1 MADKN
6 FGIEF
11 KTMFKGG
18 GSTQF
23 KKSLLDIEKQLK
35 EIESINKQFAQS
47 LVDVDEKM
55 LKIISTN
62 EKLANKMQKVKPP
75 KEATEGVEGLKQ
87 SFDNLIGAVKGFLA
101 LEITR
106 KVIEIGKACLK
117 ASSDMTELQNVTDQ
131 VFGDMSK
138 EVQQFS
144 EDMGN
149 AMGRS
154 TYALQ
159 KYTSDIGSIFK
170 GLGGISEESTK
181 KMSEDLAALAVDIGS
196 FKNIADDQ
204 AFTAIT
210 AGIVGETEPLKRL
223 GIVINENV
231 MAEYALTKG
240 IKTKWEALDQA
251 TKAQLRYQ
259 KIMESTSFMQGD
271 AARTI
276 NTYANQLKVF
286 QANTQELSKA
296 IGDKLVKS
304 SNGCLGV
311 INNLTEGLTRFFSK
325 KTSSDFVSDA
335 IEELNN
341 VKSLLYEY
349 KALSESQVQNTEDR
363 KRMQAIV
370 EQLKATY
377 PQEMANVNSLK
388 TNYSELSKAIDKV
401 TDSIEKKMETAEQD
415 YFNTQRLNKQ
425 KDTIKELENS
435 AKLVNGA
442 LEEITKE
449 INARVPELK
458 VKFNAD
464 DFLREIKKGTVQSL
478 EDYIR
483 NKFPQEAEKAL
494 KQLDGGF
501 FGGGR
506 KSNRDINF
514 SVITAELLTQTTI
527 LKNFD
532 KGLKEIDSNQKLVS
546 LNSKSLYNSLSKS
559 LDFSNELAQQNN
571 RRIIEESRKSESD
584 RNQKN
589 EKVLTKIVESNGS
602 VIETVKDSEGNI
614 RTNTTDA
621 EGNIRELSKALSVKE
636 MTEVLNTKGVV
647 TAFVNGV
654 KTTYKKISENKY
666 SRTHPVLDGSGHQ
679 VGTATNYL
687 NKQQLKADLKIIE
700 RDYTN
705 QALEKIGNVPR
716 VGTHKDYSHGKDHK
730 IKNDS
735 SSDSKGTKEKNKWE
749 QMLENLQKSLKDL
762 TTPLDKKISPK
773 IKEVAEKLRKKQD
786 EITEWLVSVGEIKG
800 FEGTKEKIKHLEEQ
814 LKIATEMKDTL
825 KVKNIRQE
833 IEKLKVENVL
843 PELIG
848 NINKELDDKLNNLK
862 GLNQIYDKNTPK
874 EKIEK
879 IKGEIED
886 TSKKVEK
893 YKLEKLTYYKKLL
906 DDGKLTQSEYVDKQL
921 ELHKEIMELYKKY
934 SDKASEIKEII
945 AQRELEVTKVYANIQ
960 NSILFSKIE
969 NIINNESK
977 EKSAEKIKEIYKNS
991 QNAISKIIED
1001 TMKGMNSEE
1010 RKMVEKAVDLSAN
1023 NQEMLAKEIEKI
1035 GTENMKSLANLIKKQ
1050 LSLKNMESGL
1060 NSSANIGKNSEKIIS
1075 TLNSLSSAF
1084 DGIAKNID
1092 GSPKGAVEGIG
1103 KLFSQASKM
1112 LGDGVNIATGIATG
1126 NYAQAIQGGISYVS
1140 SWISE
1145 IVSYIDF
1152 KDKKKELK
1160 EKREKIEN
1168 DNKFKEELIK
1178 SNENLINSL
1187 DNNANEIRK
1196 FTMSLLKN
1204 ASANT
1209 SNENLKYTEKITKD
1223 LVKTYMNS
1231 FNPKVQI
1238 AYDEY
1243 KEEQKKLL
1251 GFIPLGKWKKTYLG
1265 QKKEEKRLREL
1276 IDIPN
1281 FETPEQIEEYYK
1293 KIKDVEQKFKETKY
1307 KDKNREW
1314 TPSLWLGFWSLF
1326 NFKDERIKK
1335 EFANSNFEDILKM
1348 LPQFAEQVKKLKE
1361 FSEKVKDFG
1370 VLGSFEGIKIET
1382 IEEKKE
1388 NLRNMYKKLAEMNGQ
1403 NYSDIKETVEKKL
1416 NELVK
1421 DSEVIVTAFDEVRN
1435 KFTQQLALGN
1445 NVIDGLASALQGY
1458 FNKIRSNIAKVKYDL
1473 EFREMQGFE
1482 KNFIEKFKKVSEE
1495 LKKIRLENGK
1505 TLKDL
1510 NPKVLDFRDQFKQLN
1525 RISKVS
1531 TDMQNIIKELR
1542 KQAKE
1547 EGLSEEVI
1555 DKILP
1560 LGKVADK
1567 VKSISEMIKNA
1578 LTVAIDTNS
1587 FDQFSMS
1594 LGDSLYKSVKES
1606 IIKAFVETT
1615 KFQELYKKYMD
1626 TEEYDKEIQKAKTMR
1641 EAYDTIQKQLKKAE
1655 LMLKAEGLGFRETNA
1670 SNGEYLGGLTARQQ
1684 LPATSKLLS
1693 GSIGEIST
1701 TVNIYNNGYLS
1712 TDSNKFVDDMTD
1724 QIIKKI
1730 DERKKKEV

>member
-6 FGIEF
+6 FGVEF
-11 KTMFKGG
+11 RTMFKGG

-62 EKLANKMQKVKPP
+62 EKLASKMKKVKPP
-75 KEATEGVEGLKQ
+75 KETAEGVEGLKQ
-87 SFDNLIGAVKGFLA
+87 SFDNLMGAVKGFLA
-101 LEITR
+101 LEVTR
-106 KVIEIGKACLK
+106 RVIEIGKACLK

-231 MAEYALTKG
+231 MAEYALAKG
-240 IKTKWEALDQA
+240 IKTKWEVLDQS
-251 TKAQLRYQ
+251 TKAELRYQ

-271 AARTI
+271 ASRTI

-286 QANTQELSKA
+286 QANTQELAKA

-349 KALSESQVQNTEDR
+349 KALSESQIQNTEDR

-388 TNYSELSKAIDKV
+388 TNYYELSKAIDKV
-401 TDSIEKKMETAEQD
+401 TDSVEKKMETAEQD

-435 AKLVNGA
+435 AKLVHGA

-464 DFLREIKKGTVQSL
+464 DFLREIKNGTIHSL

-602 VIETVKDSEGNI
+602 VIETVKDSEGHI

-621 EGNIRELSKALSVKE
+621 EGNIRELSKTLSVKE

-647 TAFVNGV
+647 TAFVRGV
-654 KTTYKKISENKY
+654 KTTYEKISENKY
-666 SRTHPVLDGSGHQ
+666 KRTHPVLDSSGRQ

-687 NKQQLKADLKIIE
+687 NKNQLKADLKIIE

-705 QALEKIGNVPR
+705 QAKEKIGDIPR
-716 VGTHKDYSHGKDHK
+716 VGQHKDYRNSKDHK
-730 IKNDS
+730 IKNDP

-749 QMLENLQKSLKDL
+749 QMLENLEKSLKDL
-762 TTPLDKKISPK
+762 TTPLDKKIAPK
-773 IKEVAEKLRKKQD
+773 IKELAEKIRKKQD
-786 EITEWLVSVGEIKG
+786 EITDWLVSVGEIKG
-800 FEGTKEKIKHLEEQ
+800 FERTKEKISHLEEQ
-814 LKIATEMKDTL
+814 LKIATEMKDAL

-969 NIINNESK
+969 SLINNENK
-977 EKSAEKIKEIYKNS
+977 EKLNEKIKEIYKNS
-991 QNAISKIIED
+991 QNSILKIIED

-1023 NQEMLAKEIEKI
+1023 NFEMLIKEIEKI
-1035 GTENMKSLANLIKKQ
+1035 GTENMKSLANLLKKQ

-1060 NSSANIGKNSEKIIS
+1060 NSSTNIGKNSEKIIS
-1075 TLNSLSSAF
+1075 TLNDLSSAF
-1084 DGIAKNID
+1084 EGIAKNID

-1178 SNENLINSL
+1178 SNGNLINSL

-1204 ASANT
+1204 VNANT

-1243 KEEQKKLL
+1243 KEEQKKLI
-1251 GFIPLGKWKKTYLG
+1251 GFIPLGWKKTYLG

-1314 TPSLWLGFWSLF
+1314 TPSLWLGIWSLF
-1326 NFKDERIKK
+1326 NLKDERIKK
-1335 EFANSNFEDILKM
+1335 EFANSNFEDVLKM

-1370 VLGSFEGIKIET
+1370 VLGSFDGIKIET

-1403 NYSDIKETVEKKL
+1403 SYGDIKETVEKKL

-1473 EFREMQGFE
+1473 EFRDMQGFE
-1482 KNFIEKFKKVSEE
+1482 KSFIDKFKHISEE
-1495 LKKIRLENGK
+1495 LKKIRLENK
-1505 TLKDL
+1505 KNIKDL
-1510 NPKVLDFRDQFKQLN
+1510 DPKALDFREQFRQLN
-1525 RISKVS
+1525 RLNKVS
-1531 TDMQNIIKELR
+1531 NDMRNIIVELR

-1555 DKILP
+1555 NQILP
-1560 LGKVADK
+1560 LDKISNEVQKVTDML
-1567 VKSISEMIKNA
+1567 KSAMLTA
-1578 LTVAIDTNS
+1578 LDTNS
-1587 FDQFSMS
+1587 FNQFTMS
-1594 LGDSLYKSVKES
+1594 LGQSLYNTVKES
-1606 IIKAFVETT
+1606 LIKAFVESS
-1615 KFQELYKKYMD
+1615 KFQELYKKYMNTD
-1626 TEEYDKEIQKAKTMR
+1626 DYEKEIKKAETVKQ
-1641 EAYDTIQKQLKKAE
+1641 AYDIIQKQLQRAE
-1655 LMLKAEGLGFRETNA
+1655 NMLKAEGLDFRSTIG
-1670 SNGEYLGGLTARQQ
+1670 SNGEYLGGFTAKAQQIPSNSTLLTSNRF
-1684 LPATSKLLS
+1684 S
-1693 GSIGEIST
+1693 GINVT
-1701 TVNIYNNGYLS
+1701 MNIDNKGYLS
-1712 TDSNKFVDDMTD
+1712 TEDLTKTMTD
-1724 QIIKKI
+1724 KII
-1730 DERKKKEV
+1730 DEINSRKNKEV

>member
-1 MADKN
+1 MADKKL
-6 FGIEF
+6 GIEYR
-11 KTMFKGG
+11 TMFKGG

-62 EKLANKMQKVKPP
+62 EKLASKMKKVKPP

-223 GIVINENV
+223 GIVINENT
-231 MAEYALTKG
+231 MAEYALAKG
-240 IKTKWEALDQA
+240 IKTKWEALDQS

-286 QANTQELSKA
+286 QANTQELAKA

-311 INNLTEGLTRFFSK
+311 INDLTEGLTRFFSRK
-325 KTSSDFVSDA
+325 SSADFVNEA
-335 IEELNN
+335 IEELNG

-388 TNYSELSKAIDKV
+388 TNYYELSKAIDKV

-435 AKLVNGA
+435 AKLVRGA
-442 LEEITKE
+442 LEGITEE
-449 INARVPELK
+449 INTRVPELK

-464 DFLREIKKGTVQSL
+464 DFLKEIKNGTIHSL

-494 KQLDGGF
+494 KQLDGGIF
-501 FGGGR
+501 NGTR
-506 KSNRDINF
+506 KSVREINF
-514 SVITAELLTQTTI
+514 SVITSELLTQSEI

-571 RRIIEESRKSESD
+571 RKIIEESRKSELD

-602 VIETVKDSEGNI
+602 VIETVRDSEGHI

-621 EGNIRELSKALSVKE
+621 EGNIRELSKTLSVKE
-636 MTEVLNTKGVV
+636 MAEVLSTKGVV
-647 TAFVNGV
+647 TDFVNGV
-654 KTTYKKISENKY
+654 QTTYKKISENKY
-666 SRTHPVLDGSGHQ
+666 SRTHPVLANGHQ

-687 NKQQLKADLKIIE
+687 NKKELLADLKVIAKNHLRE
-700 RDYTN
+700 ASE
-705 QALEKIGNVPR
+705 QIGHIDR
-716 VGTHKDYSHGKDHK
+716 VGKHQNYDDPKDTK
-730 IKNDS
+730 IKNNS

-749 QMLENLQKSLKDL
+749 QMLENLEKSLKDL
-762 TTPLDKKISPK
+762 TTPLDKKIAPK
-773 IKEVAEKLRKKQD
+773 IKELAEKIRKKQD
-786 EITEWLVSVGEIKG
+786 EITDWLVSVGEIKG

-814 LKIATEMKDTL
+814 LKIATEMKDAL

-893 YKLEKLTYYKKLL
+893 YKVKKLTYYKNLL
-906 DDGKLTQSEYVDKQL
+906 DNGKLTQSEYVDKQL

-969 NIINNESK
+969 NIINNENK
-977 EKSAEKIKEIYKNS
+977 EKSNEKIKEIYKNS
-991 QNAISKIIED
+991 QNAILKIIED
-1001 TMKGMNSEE
+1001 ATKGMNSEE

-1023 NQEMLAKEIEKI
+1023 NQEMLIKEIEKI
-1035 GTENMKSLANLIKKQ
+1035 GTENTKSLANLIKKQ

-1060 NSSANIGKNSEKIIS
+1060 NSSTNIGKNSEKIIS

-1092 GSPKGAVEGIG
+1092 GLPKGAVEGIG

-1178 SNENLINSL
+1178 SNGNLINSL

-1209 SNENLKYTEKITKD
+1209 SNENLKYAEKISKD
-1223 LVKTYMNS
+1223 LTKTYMNS

-1243 KEEQKKLL
+1243 KEEQKKFL
-1251 GFIPLGKWKKTYLG
+1251 GFIPISKWKKTYLG
-1265 QKKEEKRLREL
+1265 QKKEEKRLRDL
-1276 IDIPN
+1276 IDIPD

-1293 KIKDVEQKFKETKY
+1293 KIKDVEKKFKETKY

-1314 TPSLWLGFWSLF
+1314 TPNLWLLFWGLF

-1335 EFANSNFEDILKM
+1335 EFANSNFEDVVKM

-1361 FSEKVKDFG
+1361 FSEKVKDFSI
-1370 VLGSFEGIKIET
+1370 LGSFDGIKIET

-1403 NYSDIKETVEKKL
+1403 NYSDIKEIVEKKL

-1473 EFREMQGFE
+1473 EFRDMQGFE
-1482 KNFIEKFKKVSEE
+1482 KSFIDKFRKISEE
-1495 LKKIRLENGK
+1495 LKKIRLENK
-1505 TLKDL
+1505 KSIKDL
-1510 NPKVLDFRDQFKQLN
+1510 DPKALDFREQFRQLN
-1525 RISKVS
+1525 RLSKVS
-1531 TDMQNIIKELR
+1531 NDMRNIIMELR

-1555 DKILP
+1555 NQILP
-1560 LGKVADK
+1560 LDKISNEVQKVTDML
-1567 VKSISEMIKNA
+1567 KSAMLVA
-1578 LTVAIDTNS
+1578 LDTNS
-1587 FDQFSMS
+1587 FNQFTMS
-1594 LGDSLYKSVKES
+1594 LGQSLYNAVKDNL
-1606 IIKAFVETT
+1606 IKAFVESS
-1615 KFQELYKKYMD
+1615 KFQELYKKYMNTD
-1626 TEEYDKEIQKAKTMR
+1626 ENENEI
-1641 EAYDTIQKQLKKAE
+1641 KKAE
-1655 LMLKAEGLGFRETNA
+1655 TVKQAYDIIRKQLQRAENILKAEGLDFRSTIG
-1670 SNGEYLGGLTARQQ
+1670 SNGEYLGGFTAKTQQIPSNSTLLT
-1684 LPATSKLLS
+1684 SNKFS
-1693 GSIGEIST
+1693 GINVT
-1701 TVNIYNNGYLS
+1701 MNIDNKGYLS
-1712 TDSNKFVDDMTD
+1712 TEDLTKTMTNK
-1724 QIIKKI
+1724 II
-1730 DERKKKEV
+1730 DEINSRKNKEV

>member
-1 MADKN
+1 MADKKL
-6 FGIEF
+6 GIEYR
-11 KTMFKGG
+11 TMFKGG

-311 INNLTEGLTRFFSK
+311 INNLTEGLTRFFSRK
-325 KTSSDFVSDA
+325 SSADFVNEA
-335 IEELNN
+335 IGELNN

-425 KDTIKELENS
+425 KDAIKDLEKS

-442 LEEITKE
+442 LEDITKE
-449 INARVPELK
+449 INTRVPELK

-464 DFLREIKKGTVQSL
+464 DFLKEIKNGTIHSL

-483 NKFPQEAEKAL
+483 NKFPKEAEKAI
-494 KQLDGGF
+494 KQLHGGIF
-501 FGGGR
+501 SGAR
-506 KSNRDINF
+506 NSNRDINF

-571 RRIIEESRKSESD
+571 RKIIEESRKSELD

-602 VIETVKDSEGNI
+602 VIETVRDSEGHI

-621 EGNIRELSKALSVKE
+621 EGNIRELSKTLSVKE
-636 MTEVLNTKGVV
+636 MAEVLSTKGVV
-647 TAFVNGV
+647 TDFVNGV
-654 KTTYKKISENKY
+654 QTTYKKISENKY
-666 SRTHPVLDGSGHQ
+666 SKTHPVLANGHQ

-687 NKQQLKADLKIIE
+687 TKKELLADLKVIAKNRE
-700 RDYTN
+700 KE
-705 QALEKIGNVPR
+705 ALKQIGHIDR
-716 VGTHKDYSHGKDHK
+716 VGKHQNYKNPKDTK
-730 IKNDS
+730 IKNDP

-749 QMLENLQKSLKDL
+749 QMLENLEKSLKDL
-762 TTPLDKKISPK
+762 TTPLDKKIAPK

-786 EITEWLVSVGEIKG
+786 EITDWLVSVGEIKG
-800 FEGTKEKIKHLEEQ
+800 FERTKEKISHLEEQ
-814 LKIATEMKDTL
+814 LKIASEMKDAL

-977 EKSAEKIKEIYKNS
+977 EKSNEKIKEIYKNS
-991 QNAISKIIED
+991 QNAITKIIED

-1023 NQEMLAKEIEKI
+1023 NQEMLTKEIEKI

-1060 NSSANIGKNSEKIIS
+1060 NSSTNIGKNSEKIIS
-1075 TLNSLSSAF
+1075 TLNDLSSAF
-1084 DGIAKNID
+1084 EGIAKNID

-1145 IVSYIDF
+1145 IVSYINF

-1204 ASANT
+1204 VSANT

-1243 KEEQKKLL
+1243 KEEQKKLI
-1251 GFIPLGKWKKTYLG
+1251 GFIPLGWKKTYLG

-1314 TPSLWLGFWSLF
+1314 TPSLWLGIWSLF
-1326 NFKDERIKK
+1326 NLKDERTKK
-1335 EFANSNFEDILKM
+1335 EFANSNFEDVLKM
-1348 LPQFAEQVKKLKE
+1348 LPQFAEEVKKLKE
-1361 FSEKVKDFG
+1361 FSEKVKDFSI
-1370 VLGSFEGIKIET
+1370 LGSFEGIKIET

-1473 EFREMQGFE
+1473 EFRDMQGFE
-1482 KNFIEKFKKVSEE
+1482 KSFIDKFRKISEE
-1495 LKKIRLENGK
+1495 LKKIRLENK
-1505 TLKDL
+1505 KNIKDL
-1510 NPKVLDFRDQFKQLN
+1510 DPKALDFREQFKQLN
-1525 RISKVS
+1525 RLNKVS
-1531 TDMQNIIKELR
+1531 NDMRDIIVELR

-1555 DKILP
+1555 NQILP
-1560 LGKVADK
+1560 LDKISNEVQKVTDML
-1567 VKSISEMIKNA
+1567 KSAMLTA
-1578 LTVAIDTNS
+1578 LDTNS
-1587 FDQFSMS
+1587 FNQFTMS
-1594 LGDSLYKSVKES
+1594 LGQSLYNTVKES
-1606 IIKAFVETT
+1606 LIKAFVESS
-1615 KFQELYKKYMD
+1615 KFQELYKKYMNTD
-1626 TEEYDKEIQKAKTMR
+1626 DYEKEIKKAETVKQ
-1641 EAYDTIQKQLKKAE
+1641 AYDIIQKQLQRAE
-1655 LMLKAEGLGFRETNA
+1655 NMLKAEGLDFRSTIG
-1670 SNGEYLGGLTARQQ
+1670 SNGEYLGGFTAKAQQIPSNSTLLT
-1684 LPATSKLLS
+1684 SNKFS
-1693 GSIGEIST
+1693 GINVT
-1701 TVNIYNNGYLS
+1701 MNIDNKGYLS
-1712 TDSNKFVDDMTD
+1712 TEDLTKTMTD
-1724 QIIKKI
+1724 KII
-1730 DERKKKEV
+1730 DEINSRKNKEV

>member
-6 FGIEF
+6 FGVEF
-11 KTMFKGG
+11 RTMFKGG

-23 KKSLLDIEKQLK
+23 KKSLADIENQLK
-35 EIESINKQFAQS
+35 EVESQNKQFAQS
-47 LVDVDEKM
+47 LVDADKKM

-62 EKLANKMQKVKPP
+62 EKLASKMKDVKMP

-87 SFDNLIGAVKGFLA
+87 SFDNLMGAVKGFLA
-101 LEITR
+101 LEVTR
-106 KVIEIGKACLK
+106 RVIEIGKACLK

-196 FKNIADDQ
+196 FKNIADDRV
-204 AFTAIT
+204 FTAIT

-240 IKTKWEALDQA
+240 IKENWESLSQA

-304 SNGCLGV
+304 STGCLGV
-311 INNLTEGLTRFFSK
+311 INDLTEGLTRFFSRK
-325 KTSSDFVSDA
+325 SSADFVNEA
-335 IEELNN
+335 IEELNG

-449 INARVPELK
+449 INTRVPELK

-483 NKFPQEAEKAL
+483 NKFPKEAEKAL
-494 KQLDGGF
+494 KQLDGGWLS
-501 FGGGR
+501 GSR
-506 KSNRDINF
+506 KNIRELNF
-514 SVITAELLTQTTI
+514 SVITSELWTQSEI

-571 RRIIEESRKSESD
+571 RKIIEESRKSESD

-602 VIETVKDSEGNI
+602 VIETVRDSEGHI

-621 EGNIRELSKALSVKE
+621 EGNIRELSKTLSVKE

-654 KTTYKKISENKY
+654 KTTYKKIGENKY
-666 SRTHPVLDGSGHQ
+666 SKTHPVLANGHQ

-687 NKQQLKADLKIIE
+687 NKKQLELDFKLIK
-700 RDYTN
+700 RDYAN
-705 QALEKIGNVPR
+705 QAKQEIGDIPR
-716 VGTHKDYSHGKDHK
+716 VGKHQNYKNPKDTK

-749 QMLENLQKSLKDL
+749 QMLENLQKSFKDL
-762 TTPLDKKISPK
+762 TTPLDKKIAPK
-773 IKEVAEKLRKKQD
+773 IKELAEKIRKKQD
-786 EITEWLVSVGEIKG
+786 EITDWLVSVGEIKG

-814 LKIATEMKDTL
+814 LKIATEMKDAL

-874 EKIEK
+874 EKMEK

-893 YKLEKLTYYKKLL
+893 YKVEKLTYYKKLL

-969 NIINNESK
+969 SLINNENK
-977 EKSAEKIKEIYKNS
+977 EKLNEKIKEIYKNS
-991 QNAISKIIED
+991 QNSILKIIED

-1023 NQEMLAKEIEKI
+1023 NFEMLIKEIEKI
-1035 GTENMKSLANLIKKQ
+1035 GTENMKSLANLLKKQ

-1060 NSSANIGKNSEKIIS
+1060 NSSTNIGKNSEKIIS
-1075 TLNSLSSAF
+1075 TLNDLSSAF
-1084 DGIAKNID
+1084 EGIAKNID

-1178 SNENLINSL
+1178 SNGNLINSL

-1204 ASANT
+1204 VNANT

-1243 KEEQKKLL
+1243 KEEQKKLI
-1251 GFIPLGKWKKTYLG
+1251 GFIPLGWKKTYLG

-1314 TPSLWLGFWSLF
+1314 TPSLWLGIWSLF
-1326 NFKDERIKK
+1326 NLKDERIKK
-1335 EFANSNFEDILKM
+1335 EFANSNFEDVLKM

-1370 VLGSFEGIKIET
+1370 VLGSFDGIKIET

-1403 NYSDIKETVEKKL
+1403 NYGDIKETVEKKL

-1421 DSEVIVTAFDEVRN
+1421 ESEVIVTAFDEVRS

-1473 EFREMQGFE
+1473 EFRDMQGFE

-1510 NPKVLDFRDQFKQLN
+1510 NPKVLDFREQFRQLN

-1547 EGLSEEVI
+1547 EGLSEDII

-1567 VKSISEMIKNA
+1567 VKNISEMIKNA

-1641 EAYDTIQKQLKKAE
+1641 EAYYTIQKQLKKAE

>member
-1 MADKN
+1 MADKKL
-6 FGIEF
+6 GIEYR
-11 KTMFKGG
+11 TMFKGG

-223 GIVINENV
+223 GVVINETV
-231 MAEYALTKG
+231 MAEYALSKG
-240 IKTKWEALDQA
+240 IKAKWETLDQA

-449 INARVPELK
+449 INTRVPELK

-483 NKFPQEAEKAL
+483 NKFPKEAEKAL
-494 KQLDGGF
+494 KQLDGGWLS
-501 FGGGR
+501 GSR
-506 KSNRDINF
+506 KNIRELNF
-514 SVITAELLTQTTI
+514 SVITSELWTQSEI

-647 TAFVNGV
+647 TAFVRGV
-654 KTTYKKISENKY
+654 KTTYEKISENKY
-666 SRTHPVLDGSGHQ
+666 KRTHPVLDSSGRQ

-687 NKQQLKADLKIIE
+687 NKNQLKADLKIIE

-705 QALEKIGNVPR
+705 QAKEKIGDIPR
-716 VGTHKDYSHGKDHK
+716 VGQHKDYRNSKDHK

-749 QMLENLQKSLKDL
+749 QMLENLQKSFKDL
-762 TTPLDKKISPK
+762 TTPLDKKIAPK
-773 IKEVAEKLRKKQD
+773 IKELAEKIRKKQD
-786 EITEWLVSVGEIKG
+786 EITDWLVSVGEIKG

-814 LKIATEMKDTL
+814 LKIATEMKDAL

-874 EKIEK
+874 EKMEK

-893 YKLEKLTYYKKLL
+893 YKVEKLTYYKKLL

-969 NIINNESK
+969 SLINNENK
-977 EKSAEKIKEIYKNS
+977 EKLNEKIKEIYKNS
-991 QNAISKIIED
+991 QNSILKIIED

-1023 NQEMLAKEIEKI
+1023 NFEMLIKEIEKI
-1035 GTENMKSLANLIKKQ
+1035 GTENMKSLANLLKKQ

-1060 NSSANIGKNSEKIIS
+1060 NSSTNIGKNSEKIIS
-1075 TLNSLSSAF
+1075 TLNDLSSAF
-1084 DGIAKNID
+1084 EGIAKNID

-1145 IVSYIDF
+1145 IVSYINF

-1204 ASANT
+1204 VSANT

-1243 KEEQKKLL
+1243 KEEQKKLI
-1251 GFIPLGKWKKTYLG
+1251 GFIPLGWKKTYLG

-1314 TPSLWLGFWSLF
+1314 TPSLWLGIWSLF
-1326 NFKDERIKK
+1326 NFKDERMKK

-1370 VLGSFEGIKIET
+1370 VLGSFDGIKIET

-1403 NYSDIKETVEKKL
+1403 NYGDIKETVEKKL

-1421 DSEVIVTAFDEVRN
+1421 ESEVIVTAFDDVRT
-1435 KFTQQLALGN
+1435 KFTQQLAQGN
-1445 NVIDGLASALQGY
+1445 NVIDGLATALQGY

-1473 EFREMQGFE
+1473 EFRDMQGFE
-1482 KNFIEKFKKVSEE
+1482 KNFIEKFRKVSEE

-1510 NPKVLDFRDQFKQLN
+1510 NPKVLDFRDQFRQLN

-1542 KQAKE
+1542 RQAKE

-1567 VKSISEMIKNA
+1567 VKNISEMIKNA

>member
-6 FGIEF
+6 FGVEF
-11 KTMFKGG
+11 RTMFKGG

-62 EKLANKMQKVKPP
+62 EKLASKMKKVKPP

-87 SFDNLIGAVKGFLA
+87 SFDNLMGAVKGFLA
-101 LEITR
+101 LEVTR

-223 GIVINENV
+223 GIVINENA
-231 MAEYALTKG
+231 MAEYALAKG
-240 IKTKWEALDQA
+240 IKTKWEALDQS

-286 QANTQELSKA
+286 QANTQELAKA

-304 SNGCLGV
+304 SNGCLGA

-425 KDTIKELENS
+425 KDAIKELEKS

-442 LEEITKE
+442 LEDITKE
-449 INARVPELK
+449 INTRVPELK

-464 DFLREIKKGTVQSL
+464 DFLKEIKKGTIHSL

-483 NKFPQEAEKAL
+483 NKFPKEAEKAI
-494 KQLDGGF
+494 KQLRGGILDGM
-501 FGGGR
+501 R
-506 KSNRDINF
+506 NSNRDITF
-514 SVITAELLTQTTI
+514 SVITSELLTQTSI
-527 LKNFD
+527 LKNFNRD
-532 KGLKEIDSNQKLVS
+532 LKEIDSNQKLVS
-546 LNSKSLYNSLSKS
+546 LNSKSLYDSLSKS

-602 VIETVKDSEGNI
+602 VIETVRDSEGHI

-621 EGNIRELSKALSVKE
+621 EGNIRELSRTLSVKE
-636 MTEVLNTKGVV
+636 MAEVLSTKGVV
-647 TAFVNGV
+647 TDFVNGV
-654 KTTYKKISENKY
+654 QTTYKKISENKY
-666 SRTHPVLDGSGHQ
+666 SRTHPVLDSSGHQ

-687 NKQQLKADLKIIE
+687 TKKEVLADLKVIVKNHLRE
-700 RDYTN
+700 ASE
-705 QALEKIGNVPR
+705 QIGHIDR
-716 VGTHKDYSHGKDHK
+716 VGKHQNYKNPKDTK

-749 QMLENLQKSLKDL
+749 QMLENLEKSLKDL
-762 TTPLDKKISPK
+762 TTPLDKKIAPK
-773 IKEVAEKLRKKQD
+773 IKELSEKIRKKQD

-800 FEGTKEKIKHLEEQ
+800 YEGTKEKISHLEEQ
-814 LKIATEMKDTL
+814 LKIATEMKDAL

-862 GLNQIYDKNTPK
+862 GLNQIYNEKTPK

-879 IKGEIED
+879 IKEEIED

-934 SDKASEIKEII
+934 SDKASEIKETI

-1001 TMKGMNSEE
+1001 AMKGMNSEE

-1023 NQEMLAKEIEKI
+1023 NQEMLTKEIEKI

-1060 NSSANIGKNSEKIIS
+1060 NSSTNIGKNSEKIIS
-1075 TLNSLSSAF
+1075 TLNNLSSAF
-1084 DGIAKNID
+1084 DSISKNID

-1243 KEEQKKLL
+1243 KEEQKKLI
-1251 GFIPLGKWKKTYLG
+1251 GFIPLGWKKTYLG

-1293 KIKDVEQKFKETKY
+1293 KIKDVEQKFKEIKY

-1314 TPSLWLGFWSLF
+1314 TPSLWLGIWSLF
-1326 NFKDERIKK
+1326 NLKDERTKK

-1370 VLGSFEGIKIET
+1370 VLGSFDGIKIET

-1403 NYSDIKETVEKKL
+1403 NYGDIKETVEKKL

-1421 DSEVIVTAFDEVRN
+1421 ESEVIVTAFDEVRN

-1473 EFREMQGFE
+1473 EFRDMQGFE

-1510 NPKVLDFRDQFKQLN
+1510 NPKVLDFREQFRQLN

-1555 DKILP
+1555 NQILP
-1560 LGKVADK
+1560 LDKISNEVQKVTSMLKTA
-1567 VKSISEMIKNA
+1567 MLTA
-1578 LTVAIDTNS
+1578 LDTNS
-1587 FDQFSMS
+1587 FNQFTMS
-1594 LGDSLYKSVKES
+1594 LGQSLYNTVKES
-1606 IIKAFVETT
+1606 LIKAFVESS
-1615 KFQELYKKYMD
+1615 KFQELYKKYMNTD
-1626 TEEYDKEIQKAKTMR
+1626 DYEKEIKKAETVR
-1641 EAYDTIQKQLKKAE
+1641 QAYDIIQKQLQRAE
-1655 LMLKAEGLGFRETNA
+1655 NMLKAEGLDFRSTIG
-1670 SNGEYLGGLTARQQ
+1670 SNGEYLGGFTTKAQQIPSNSTLLTSNRF
-1684 LPATSKLLS
+1684 S
-1693 GSIGEIST
+1693 GINVT
-1701 TVNIYNNGYLS
+1701 MNIDNKGYLS
-1712 TDSNKFVDDMTD
+1712 TEDLTKTMTNK
-1724 QIIKKI
+1724 II
-1730 DERKKKEV
+1730 DEINSRKNKEV

>member
-23 KKSLLDIEKQLK
+23 KKALADIEKQLK
-35 EIESINKQFAQS
+35 EVESQNKQFAES
-47 LVDVDEKM
+47 LVDIDKKM
-55 LKIISTN
+55 LKVISTN
-62 EKLANKMQKVKPP
+62 EKLASKMQKVKPP
-75 KEATEGVEGLKQ
+75 KEAKEGVEGLKQ
-87 SFDNLIGAVKGFLA
+87 SFDNLMGAVKGFLA
-101 LEITR
+101 LEVTR

-223 GIVINENV
+223 GIVINETV
-231 MAEYALTKG
+231 MAEYALSKG
-240 IKTKWEALDQA
+240 IKAKWETLDQA
-251 TKAQLRYQ
+251 TKAELRYQ

-271 AARTI
+271 ASRTI

-304 SNGCLGV
+304 STGCLGV
-311 INNLTEGLTRFFSK
+311 INDLTEGLTRFFSK

-388 TNYSELSKAIDKV
+388 TNYYELSRAIDKV

-425 KDTIKELENS
+425 KDAIK
-435 AKLVNGA
+435 A
-442 LEEITKE
+442 LEESAKSIDTSLERITKE
-449 INARVPELK
+449 INTKVPELRI
-458 VKFNAD
+458 KFNTD
-464 DFLREIKKGTVQSL
+464 DFLREFKDGAVHSL

-483 NKFPQEAEKAL
+483 NKFPKEAEQAIKKLNRITWGYNKVDRENDLGFIKMDFAKQTKILSNFNENL
-494 KQLDGGF
+494 K
-501 FGGGR
+501 
-506 KSNRDINF
+506 K
-514 SVITAELLTQTTI
+514 
-527 LKNFD
+527 
-532 KGLKEIDSNQKLVS
+532 IDSTQKLVS

-602 VIETVKDSEGNI
+602 VIETVRDSEGNI

-621 EGNIRELSKALSVKE
+621 EGNIRELSRTLSVKE
-636 MTEVLNTKGVV
+636 MAEVLSTKGVV
-647 TAFVNGV
+647 TDFVNGV

-666 SRTHPVLDGSGHQ
+666 SKTHPVLANGHQ

-687 NKQQLKADLKIIE
+687 TKKELLAELKVIAKNREKEALKQ
-700 RDYTN
+700 
-705 QALEKIGNVPR
+705 IGHIDR
-716 VGTHKDYSHGKDHK
+716 VGKHQNYKNPKDFKL
-730 IKNDS
+730 KNNS
-735 SSDSKGTKEKNKWE
+735 SSDSKDTKEKNKWE
-749 QMLENLQKSLKDL
+749 QMLENLEKSLKDL
-762 TTPLDKKISPK
+762 TTPLDKKIAPK
-773 IKEVAEKLRKKQD
+773 IKELAEKIRKKQD
-786 EITEWLVSVGEIKG
+786 EITDWLVSVGEIKG
-800 FEGTKEKIKHLEEQ
+800 FERTKEKISHLEEQ

-969 NIINNESK
+969 SLINNENK
-977 EKSAEKIKEIYKNS
+977 EKSNEKIKEIYKNS

-1075 TLNSLSSAF
+1075 TLNDLSSAF
-1084 DGIAKNID
+1084 DSISKNID

-1178 SNENLINSL
+1178 SNGNLINSL

-1204 ASANT
+1204 VNANT
-1209 SNENLKYTEKITKD
+1209 SNENLKYTEKIAKD

-1251 GFIPLGKWKKTYLG
+1251 GFIPLGWKKTYLG

-1314 TPSLWLGFWSLF
+1314 TPSLWLGIWSLF
-1326 NFKDERIKK
+1326 NLKDERTKK

-1370 VLGSFEGIKIET
+1370 VLGSFDGIKIET

-1403 NYSDIKETVEKKL
+1403 NYSDIKDIVEKKL

-1473 EFREMQGFE
+1473 EFRDMQGFE
-1482 KNFIEKFKKVSEE
+1482 KSFIDKFRKISEE
-1495 LKKIRLENGK
+1495 LKKIRLENK
-1505 TLKDL
+1505 KNIKDL
-1510 NPKVLDFRDQFKQLN
+1510 DPKALDFREQFRQLN

-1693 GSIGEIST
+1693 GSVGEIST

>member
-1 MADKN
+1 MADKKL
-6 FGIEF
+6 GIEYR
-11 KTMFKGG
+11 TMFKGG

-62 EKLANKMQKVKPP
+62 EKLASKMKKVKPP

-106 KVIEIGKACLK
+106 KIFEIGKACLK

-223 GIVINENV
+223 GIVINETV
-231 MAEYALTKG
+231 MAEYALSKG
-240 IKTKWEALDQA
+240 IKAKWETLDQA
-251 TKAQLRYQ
+251 TKAELRYQ

-286 QANTQELSKA
+286 QANTQELAKA

-311 INNLTEGLTRFFSK
+311 INDLTEGLTRFFSK
-325 KTSSDFVSDA
+325 KSSADFVSDA

-425 KDTIKELENS
+425 KDAIKELEKS

-442 LEEITKE
+442 LEDITKE
-449 INARVPELK
+449 INTRVPELK

-464 DFLREIKKGTVQSL
+464 DFLKEIKKGTIHSL

-483 NKFPQEAEKAL
+483 NKFPKEAEKAL
-494 KQLDGGF
+494 KQLHGGIF
-501 FGGGR
+501 SGAR
-506 KSNRDINF
+506 NSNRDINF

-546 LNSKSLYNSLSKS
+546 LNSKSLYDSLSKS

-571 RRIIEESRKSESD
+571 RKIIEESRKSESD

-602 VIETVKDSEGNI
+602 VIETVRDSEGHI

-621 EGNIRELSKALSVKE
+621 EGNIRELSRTLSVKE
-636 MTEVLNTKGVV
+636 MAEVLSTKGVV
-647 TAFVNGV
+647 TDFVNGV
-654 KTTYKKISENKY
+654 KTTYKKIGENKY
-666 SRTHPVLDGSGHQ
+666 SKTHPVLANGHQ

-687 NKQQLKADLKIIE
+687 TKKEVLADLKVIVKNHLRE
-700 RDYTN
+700 ASE
-705 QALEKIGNVPR
+705 QIGDIPR
-716 VGTHKDYSHGKDHK
+716 VGKHQNYKNPKDTK

-749 QMLENLQKSLKDL
+749 QMLENLEKSLKDL
-762 TTPLDKKISPK
+762 TTPLDKKIAPK
-773 IKEVAEKLRKKQD
+773 IKELAEKIRKKQD
-786 EITEWLVSVGEIKG
+786 EITDWLVSVGEIKG
-800 FEGTKEKIKHLEEQ
+800 FERTKEKISHLEEQ
-814 LKIATEMKDTL
+814 LKIASEMKDAL

-969 NIINNESK
+969 NIINNENK
-977 EKSAEKIKEIYKNS
+977 EKLNEKIKEIYKNS
-991 QNAISKIIED
+991 QNSILKIIED

-1023 NQEMLAKEIEKI
+1023 NQEMLIKEIEKI
-1035 GTENMKSLANLIKKQ
+1035 GTENMKSLANLMKKQ

-1060 NSSANIGKNSEKIIS
+1060 NSSTNIGKNSEKIIS
-1075 TLNSLSSAF
+1075 TLNNLSSAF
-1084 DGIAKNID
+1084 EGIAKNID

-1314 TPSLWLGFWSLF
+1314 TPSLWLGIWSLF
-1326 NFKDERIKK
+1326 NFKDERMKK

-1370 VLGSFEGIKIET
+1370 VLGSFDGIKIET

-1403 NYSDIKETVEKKL
+1403 NYGDIKETVEKKL

-1421 DSEVIVTAFDEVRN
+1421 ESEVIVTAFDDVRT
-1435 KFTQQLALGN
+1435 KFTQQLAQGN
-1445 NVIDGLASALQGY
+1445 NVIDGLATALQGY

-1473 EFREMQGFE
+1473 EFRDMQGFE

-1510 NPKVLDFRDQFKQLN
+1510 NPKVLDFREQFRQLN

-1547 EGLSEEVI
+1547 EGLSEDVI
-1555 DKILP
+1555 DNILP

-1567 VKSISEMIKNA
+1567 VKNISEMIKNA

>member
-6 FGIEF
+6 FGVEF
-11 KTMFKGG
+11 RTMFKGG

-23 KKSLLDIEKQLK
+23 KKALADIEKQLK
-35 EIESINKQFAQS
+35 EVESQNKQFAES
-47 LVDVDEKM
+47 LVDIDKKM
-55 LKIISTN
+55 LKVISTN
-62 EKLANKMQKVKPP
+62 EKLASNMQKVKPP
-75 KEATEGVEGLKQ
+75 KEATSGVEGLKQ
-87 SFDNLIGAVKGFLA
+87 SFDNLSNAVKGFLA
-101 LEITR
+101 LEVTR
-106 KVIEIGKACLK
+106 RVIEIGKACLK

-196 FKNIADDQ
+196 FKNIADDRV
-204 AFTAIT
+204 FTAIT

-240 IKTKWEALDQA
+240 IKENWESLNQA

-304 SNGCLGV
+304 STGCLGV
-311 INNLTEGLTRFFSK
+311 INDLTEGLTRFFSRK
-325 KTSSDFVSDA
+325 SSADFVNEA
-335 IEELNN
+335 IGELNG

-388 TNYSELSKAIDKV
+388 TNYYELSRAIDKV

-435 AKLVNGA
+435 AKLVHGA

-464 DFLREIKKGTVQSL
+464 DFLKEIKNGTIHSL

-571 RRIIEESRKSESD
+571 RKIIEESRKSELD

-602 VIETVKDSEGNI
+602 VIETVRDSEGHI

-621 EGNIRELSKALSVKE
+621 EGNIRELSKTLSVKE
-636 MTEVLNTKGVV
+636 MAEVLSTKGVV
-647 TAFVNGV
+647 TDFVNGV
-654 KTTYKKISENKY
+654 QTTYKKISENKY
-666 SRTHPVLDGSGHQ
+666 SKTHPVLANGHQ

-687 NKQQLKADLKIIE
+687 TKKEVLADLKVIAKNRE
-700 RDYTN
+700 KE
-705 QALEKIGNVPR
+705 ALKQIGHIDR
-716 VGTHKDYSHGKDHK
+716 VGKHQNYKNPKDTK

-749 QMLENLQKSLKDL
+749 QMLENLEKSLKDL
-762 TTPLDKKISPK
+762 TTPLNKKIAPK
-773 IKEVAEKLRKKQD
+773 IKELAEKIRKKQD
-786 EITEWLVSVGEIKG
+786 EITDWLVSVGEIKG
-800 FEGTKEKIKHLEEQ
+800 FERTKEKISHLEEQ

-893 YKLEKLTYYKKLL
+893 YKVEKLTYYKKLL

-1001 TMKGMNSEE
+1001 AMKGMNSEE

-1023 NQEMLAKEIEKI
+1023 NQEMLTKEIEKI

-1060 NSSANIGKNSEKIIS
+1060 NSSTNIGKNSEKIIS
-1075 TLNSLSSAF
+1075 TLNNLSSAF
-1084 DGIAKNID
+1084 DSISKNID
-1092 GSPKGAVEGIG
+1092 GLPKGAVEGIG

-1168 DNKFKEELIK
+1168 DNKSKEELIK

-1335 EFANSNFEDILKM
+1335 EFANSNFEDVVKM

-1361 FSEKVKDFG
+1361 FSEKVKDFSI
-1370 VLGSFEGIKIET
+1370 LGSFEGIKIET

-1403 NYSDIKETVEKKL
+1403 NYGDIKETVEKKL

-1421 DSEVIVTAFDEVRN
+1421 ESEVIVTAFDEVRN

-1473 EFREMQGFE
+1473 EFRDMQGFE

-1547 EGLSEEVI
+1547 EGLSEDII

-1567 VKSISEMIKNA
+1567 VKNISEMIKNA

-1626 TEEYDKEIQKAKTMR
+1626 TEESDKEIQKAKTMR

-1693 GSIGEIST
+1693 GSVGEIST

>member
-75 KEATEGVEGLKQ
+75 KEATKGVEGLKQ

-106 KVIEIGKACLK
+106 KVFEIGKACLK

-196 FKNIADDQ
+196 FKNIADDRV
-204 AFTAIT
+204 FTAIT

-240 IKTKWEALDQA
+240 IKENWESLNQA

-304 SNGCLGV
+304 STGCLGV
-311 INNLTEGLTRFFSK
+311 INDLTEGLTRFFSK

-388 TNYSELSKAIDKV
+388 TNYYELSRAIDKV

-425 KDTIKELENS
+425 KDAIK
-435 AKLVNGA
+435 A
-442 LEEITKE
+442 LEESAKSIDTSLERITKE
-449 INARVPELK
+449 INTKVPELRI
-458 VKFNAD
+458 KFNTD
-464 DFLREIKKGTVQSL
+464 DFLREFKDGAVHSL

-483 NKFPQEAEKAL
+483 NKFPKEAEQAIKKLNRITWGYNKVDRENDLGFIKMDFAKQTKILSNFNENL
-494 KQLDGGF
+494 K
-501 FGGGR
+501 
-506 KSNRDINF
+506 K
-514 SVITAELLTQTTI
+514 
-527 LKNFD
+527 
-532 KGLKEIDSNQKLVS
+532 IDSTQKLVS

-602 VIETVKDSEGNI
+602 VIETVRDSEGNI

-621 EGNIRELSKALSVKE
+621 EGNIRELSRTLSVKE
-636 MTEVLNTKGVV
+636 MAEVLSTKGVV
-647 TAFVNGV
+647 TDFVNGV

-666 SRTHPVLDGSGHQ
+666 SKTHPVLANGHQ

-687 NKQQLKADLKIIE
+687 TKKELLAELKVIAKNREKEALKQ
-700 RDYTN
+700 
-705 QALEKIGNVPR
+705 IGHIDR
-716 VGTHKDYSHGKDHK
+716 VGKHQNYKNPKDFKL
-730 IKNDS
+730 KNNS
-735 SSDSKGTKEKNKWE
+735 SSDSKDTKEKNKWE
-749 QMLENLQKSLKDL
+749 QMLENLQKSFKDL
-762 TTPLDKKISPK
+762 TTPLDKKIAPK
-773 IKEVAEKLRKKQD
+773 IKELAEKIRKKQD
-786 EITEWLVSVGEIKG
+786 EITDWLVSVGEIKG
-800 FEGTKEKIKHLEEQ
+800 FERTKEKISHLEEQ

-893 YKLEKLTYYKKLL
+893 YKVEKLTYYKKLL

-977 EKSAEKIKEIYKNS
+977 EKSVEKIKEIYKNS
-991 QNAISKIIED
+991 QNAMSKIIED

-1060 NSSANIGKNSEKIIS
+1060 NSSTNIGKNSEKIIS
-1075 TLNSLSSAF
+1075 TLNDLSSAF
-1084 DGIAKNID
+1084 DSISKNID

-1178 SNENLINSL
+1178 SNGNLINSL

-1204 ASANT
+1204 VNANT

-1335 EFANSNFEDILKM
+1335 EFANSNFEDVLKM

-1370 VLGSFEGIKIET
+1370 VLGSFDGIKIET

-1473 EFREMQGFE
+1473 EFRDMQGFE
-1482 KNFIEKFKKVSEE
+1482 KSFIDKFRKISEE
-1495 LKKIRLENGK
+1495 LKKIRLENK
-1505 TLKDL
+1505 KNIKDL
-1510 NPKVLDFRDQFKQLN
+1510 DPKALDFREQFRQLN

-1547 EGLSEEVI
+1547 EGLSEDII

-1567 VKSISEMIKNA
+1567 VKNISEMIKNA

-1655 LMLKAEGLGFRETNA
+1655 NMLKAEGLDFRSTIG
-1670 SNGEYLGGLTARQQ
+1670 SNGEYLGGFTTKAQQIPSNSTLLTSNRF
-1684 LPATSKLLS
+1684 S
-1693 GSIGEIST
+1693 GINVT
-1701 TVNIYNNGYLS
+1701 MNIDNKGYLS
-1712 TDSNKFVDDMTD
+1712 TEDLTKTMTD
-1724 QIIKKI
+1724 KII
-1730 DERKKKEV
+1730 DEINSRKNKEV

>member
-1 MADKN
+1 
-6 FGIEF
+6 
-11 KTMFKGG
+11 
-18 GSTQF
+18 
-23 KKSLLDIEKQLK
+23 
-35 EIESINKQFAQS
+35 
-47 LVDVDEKM
+47 M

-62 EKLANKMQKVKPP
+62 EKLASKMQKVKPP

-106 KVIEIGKACLK
+106 KVFEIGKACLK

-223 GIVINENV
+223 GIVINETV
-231 MAEYALTKG
+231 MAEYALSKG
-240 IKTKWEALDQA
+240 IKAKWETLDQA
-251 TKAQLRYQ
+251 TKAELRYQ

-304 SNGCLGV
+304 STGCLGV
-311 INNLTEGLTRFFSK
+311 INDLTEGLTRFFSK

-388 TNYSELSKAIDKV
+388 TNYYELSRAIDKV

-425 KDTIKELENS
+425 KDAIK
-435 AKLVNGA
+435 A
-442 LEEITKE
+442 LEESAKSIDTSLERITKE
-449 INARVPELK
+449 INTKVPELRI
-458 VKFNAD
+458 KFNTD
-464 DFLREIKKGTVQSL
+464 DFLREFKDGAVHSL

-483 NKFPQEAEKAL
+483 NKFPKEAEQAIKKLNRITWGYNKVDRENDLGFIKMDFAKQTKILSNFNENL
-494 KQLDGGF
+494 K
-501 FGGGR
+501 
-506 KSNRDINF
+506 K
-514 SVITAELLTQTTI
+514 
-527 LKNFD
+527 
-532 KGLKEIDSNQKLVS
+532 IDSTQKLVS

-602 VIETVKDSEGNI
+602 VIETVRDSEGNI

-621 EGNIRELSKALSVKE
+621 EGNIRELSRTLSVKE
-636 MTEVLNTKGVV
+636 MAEVLSTKGVV
-647 TAFVNGV
+647 TDFVNGV

-666 SRTHPVLDGSGHQ
+666 SKTHPVLANGHQ

-687 NKQQLKADLKIIE
+687 TKKELLAELKVIAKNREKEALKQ
-700 RDYTN
+700 
-705 QALEKIGNVPR
+705 IGHIDR
-716 VGTHKDYSHGKDHK
+716 VGKHQNYKNPKDFKL
-730 IKNDS
+730 KNNS

-749 QMLENLQKSLKDL
+749 QMLENLEKSLKDL
-762 TTPLDKKISPK
+762 TTPLDKKIAPK
-773 IKEVAEKLRKKQD
+773 IKELAEKIRKKQD
-786 EITEWLVSVGEIKG
+786 EITDWLVSVGEIKG
-800 FEGTKEKIKHLEEQ
+800 FERTKEKISHLEEQ

-862 GLNQIYDKNTPK
+862 GLNQIYDRNTPK

-945 AQRELEVTKVYANIQ
+945 AQRELEVTKVYASIQ

-977 EKSAEKIKEIYKNS
+977 EKSTEKIKEIYKNS

-1001 TMKGMNSEE
+1001 AMKGMNSEE

-1023 NQEMLAKEIEKI
+1023 NQEMLTKEIEKI

-1060 NSSANIGKNSEKIIS
+1060 NSSTNIGKNSEKIIS
-1075 TLNSLSSAF
+1075 TLNNLSSAF
-1084 DGIAKNID
+1084 DSISKNID
-1092 GSPKGAVEGIG
+1092 GLPKGAVEGIG

-1145 IVSYIDF
+1145 IVSYINF

-1204 ASANT
+1204 VSANT

-1243 KEEQKKLL
+1243 KEEQKKLI
-1251 GFIPLGKWKKTYLG
+1251 GFIPLGWKKTYLG

-1314 TPSLWLGFWSLF
+1314 TPSLWLGIWSLF
-1326 NFKDERIKK
+1326 NLKDERTKK

-1370 VLGSFEGIKIET
+1370 VLGSFDGIKIET

-1403 NYSDIKETVEKKL
+1403 NYGDIKETVEKKL

-1421 DSEVIVTAFDEVRN
+1421 ESEVIVTAFDEVRN

-1473 EFREMQGFE
+1473 EFRDMQGFE
-1482 KNFIEKFKKVSEE
+1482 KSFIDKFRKISEE
-1495 LKKIRLENGK
+1495 LKKIRLENK
-1505 TLKDL
+1505 KNIKDL
-1510 NPKVLDFRDQFKQLN
+1510 DPKALDFREQFKQLN

-1547 EGLSEEVI
+1547 EGLSEDVI
-1555 DKILP
+1555 DNILP

-1567 VKSISEMIKNA
+1567 VKNISEMIKNA

>member
-6 FGIEF
+6 FGVEF
-11 KTMFKGG
+11 RTMFKGG

-106 KVIEIGKACLK
+106 KVFEIGKACLK

-388 TNYSELSKAIDKV
+388 TNYYELSRAIDKV

-435 AKLVNGA
+435 AKLVHGA

-464 DFLREIKKGTVQSL
+464 DFLKEIKNGTIHSL

-571 RRIIEESRKSESD
+571 RKIIEESRKSELD

-602 VIETVKDSEGNI
+602 VIETVKDSEGHI

-621 EGNIRELSKALSVKE
+621 EGNIRELSRTLSVKE
-636 MTEVLNTKGVV
+636 MAEVLSTKGVV
-647 TAFVNGV
+647 TDFVNGV
-654 KTTYKKISENKY
+654 KTTYKKIGENKY
-666 SRTHPVLDGSGHQ
+666 SKTHPVLANGHQ

-687 NKQQLKADLKIIE
+687 TKKEVLADLKVIVKNHLRE
-700 RDYTN
+700 ASE
-705 QALEKIGNVPR
+705 QIGDIPR
-716 VGTHKDYSHGKDHK
+716 VGKHQNYNPKDTK
-730 IKNDS
+730 IKNDF
-735 SSDSKGTKEKNKWE
+735 SSDSKGPKEKNKWE
-749 QMLENLQKSLKDL
+749 QMLENLQKSFKDL
-762 TTPLDKKISPK
+762 TTPLDKKIAPK
-773 IKEVAEKLRKKQD
+773 IKELAEKIRKKQD
-786 EITEWLVSVGEIKG
+786 EITDWLVSVGEIKG

-814 LKIATEMKDTL
+814 LKIATEMKDAL

-874 EKIEK
+874 EKMEK

-893 YKLEKLTYYKKLL
+893 YKVEKLTYYKKLL

-960 NSILFSKIE
+960 NSILFSNIE
-969 NIINNESK
+969 NIINNGNK
-977 EKSAEKIKEIYKNS
+977 EKLNEKIKEIYKNS
-991 QNAISKIIED
+991 QNAILKIIED

-1023 NQEMLAKEIEKI
+1023 NFEMLIKEIEKI
-1035 GTENMKSLANLIKKQ
+1035 GTENMKSLANLLKKQ

-1060 NSSANIGKNSEKIIS
+1060 NSSTNIGKNSEKIIS

-1084 DGIAKNID
+1084 EGIAKNID

-1178 SNENLINSL
+1178 SNGNLINSL

-1209 SNENLKYTEKITKD
+1209 NNENLKYTERITKD

-1314 TPSLWLGFWSLF
+1314 TPSLWLGIWSLF
-1326 NFKDERIKK
+1326 NLKDERIKK
-1335 EFANSNFEDILKM
+1335 EFANSNFEDVLKM

-1370 VLGSFEGIKIET
+1370 VLGSFDGIKIET

-1403 NYSDIKETVEKKL
+1403 NYSDIKDIVEKKL

-1473 EFREMQGFE
+1473 EFRDMQGFE
-1482 KNFIEKFKKVSEE
+1482 KSFIDKFRKISEE
-1495 LKKIRLENGK
+1495 LKKIRLENK
-1505 TLKDL
+1505 KNIKDL
-1510 NPKVLDFRDQFKQLN
+1510 DPKALDFREQFRQLN
-1525 RISKVS
+1525 RLNKVS
-1531 TDMQNIIKELR
+1531 NDMRDIIVELR

-1555 DKILP
+1555 NQILP
-1560 LGKVADK
+1560 LDKISNEVQKVTDML
-1567 VKSISEMIKNA
+1567 KSAMLTA
-1578 LTVAIDTNS
+1578 LDTNS
-1587 FDQFSMS
+1587 FNQFTMS
-1594 LGDSLYKSVKES
+1594 LGQSLYNTVKES
-1606 IIKAFVETT
+1606 LIKAFVESS
-1615 KFQELYKKYMD
+1615 KFQELYKKYMNTD
-1626 TEEYDKEIQKAKTMR
+1626 DYEKEIKKAETVR
-1641 EAYDTIQKQLKKAE
+1641 QAYDIIQKQLQRAE
-1655 LMLKAEGLGFRETNA
+1655 NMLKAEGLDFRSTIG
-1670 SNGEYLGGLTARQQ
+1670 SNGEYLGGFTTKAQQIPSNSTLLT
-1684 LPATSKLLS
+1684 SNKFS
-1693 GSIGEIST
+1693 GINVT
-1701 TVNIYNNGYLS
+1701 MNIDNKGYLS
-1712 TDSNKFVDDMTD
+1712 TEDLTKTMTD
-1724 QIIKKI
+1724 KII
-1730 DERKKKEV
+1730 DEINSRKNKEV